1 MLQVR
6 ASVRE
11 RLCRIFEFHVEGPEV
26 LEALRPTEGV
36 RREQRQK
43 VLSRDVQEQR

>member
-11 RLCRIFEFHVEGPEV
+11 RFRRIFEFHVEGPEV
-26 LEALRPTEGV
+26 LEALRPTKGI